1 MITADDPCKSQH
13 LPGLFV
19 FSCCCVGAAL
29 KAAVV
34 NCRACGARML
44 FNIIGGFHAQTSL
57 RGSGMREAGNQC
69 HLATCRHG
77 SRTHRA
83 SKALQRY
90 QRSCQTLQVPVGVL
104 GQEENG
110 FLPWFGFP
118 SQFCPRLS
126 LRKQHCSP
134 FKNAITLDVR
144 ALRYVFSQRFAS
156 LLNIQLLLCCRRQH
170 AQSCQLVA
178 SSC

>member
-1 MITADDPCKSQH
+1 MQEQPLAAPGVCLFEGGARGLVLGRFRGRNNATMITADDPCKSQH

-77 SRTHRA
+77 SRTHSA
-83 SKALQRY
+83 SKAL
-90 QRSCQTLQVPVGVL
+90 
-104 GQEENG
+104 
-110 FLPWFGFP
+110 
-118 SQFCPRLS
+118 
-126 LRKQHCSP
+126 
-134 FKNAITLDVR
+134 
-144 ALRYVFSQRFAS
+144 
-156 LLNIQLLLCCRRQH
+156 
-170 AQSCQLVA
+170 
-178 SSC
+178 